1 MTCPESSVAVALIYE
16 TQHYFIFQNYH
27 KKIRLKTL
35 QQG

>member
-27 KKIRLKTL
+27 KKNNKTL